1 MPQQPGSRRGPTP
14 PVAVSHLRS
23 IIALVRAHGSPLT
36 NTEGGALGS
45 ARRAGLGPAAG
56 PSLGGLPRE
65 LGGSLPG
72 GSRPVND
79 STSSQQGWK
88 RRECFYF
95 HPRKLWLQCHKP
107 LPKLPTTEQL
117 YFPGIIVFQT
127 PWDLSPSLGL
137 MVMCPNVSSTAAC
150 VAWVFVRGTGL
161 VGAVALLLLAFELY
175 VESPAGARVR
185 QWLHSHP
192 L

>member
-1 MPQQPGSRRGPTP
+1 M
-14 PVAVSHLRS
+14 H
-23 IIALVRAHGSPLT
+23 
-36 NTEGGALGS
+36 
-45 ARRAGLGPAAG
+45 AGLGWG
-56 PSLGGLPRE
+56 LQLGHLLGGCPESLAE
-65 LGGSLPG
+65 AYLGGAGQVS
-72 GSRPVND
+72 D

-107 LPKLPTTEQL
+107 LPKLPTTKQL

-137 MVMCPNVSSTAAC
+137 MVMCPNILSTAAC
-150 VAWVFVRGTGL
+150 VAWEFVCGTGL
-161 VGAVALLLLAFELY
+161 VGAVALLLLAFALY
-175 VESPAGARVR
+175 VEPRAGARVR
-185 QWLHSHP
+185 QWLHGHP